1 MKRYGG
7 MKPMPEYGHMALISM
22 IVNLAFIIVTWWAL
36 QALNIEK
43 WIKTGKIIQARTLI
57 ILLTIAIGSMVSN
70 FFLDYLLWSQQLPM
84 LF

>member
-1 MKRYGG
+1 MPDYGQ
-7 MKPMPEYGHMALISM
+7 MALISM
-22 IVNLAFIIVTWWAL
+22 LVNLAFMAITWWAL

-43 WIKTGKIIQARTLI
+43 WIKPGKVTQARALL

-70 FFLDYLLWSQQLPM
+70 FFLDYFLWSQQLPM

>member
-1 MKRYGG
+1 MPDYGQ
-7 MKPMPEYGHMALISM
+7 MALISM
-22 IVNLAFIIVTWWAL
+22 MVHLAFIIVTWWSL

-43 WIKTGKIIQARTLI
+43 WIKAGKVIQARVLL

-70 FFLDYLLWSQQLPM
+70 FFLDYLLWSQQLPT